1 MLDIHCND
9 VEVKIKSFTIT
20 IRTPPH
26 LMKYAKLILIL
37 LKQLVDLNFD
47 KSYMTKSNQ
56 KPLYKTR
63 FMLDNV
69 LIN

>member
-1 MLDIHCND
+1 MDKKPYFNNIW
-9 VEVKIKSFTIT
+9 
-20 IRTPPH
+20 
-26 LMKYAKLILIL
+26 
-37 LKQLVDLNFD
+37 DLNFD

-69 LIN
+69 LTNQVMNAIMNVT